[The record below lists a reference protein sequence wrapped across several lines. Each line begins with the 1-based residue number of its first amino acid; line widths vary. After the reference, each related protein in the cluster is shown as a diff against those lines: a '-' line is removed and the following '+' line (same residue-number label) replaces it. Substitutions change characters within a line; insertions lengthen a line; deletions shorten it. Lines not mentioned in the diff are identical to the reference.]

1 MNVAGGDASAYSSAL
16 VLILLLLIINSIAMS
31 LAKQWLHRSVVTV

>member
-16 VLILLLLIINSIAMS
+16 VFDLAFINH
-31 LAKQWLHRSVVTV
+31 QCYRHEPG